1 MEIVFERKSFRFNPS
16 SLPSSLPPSL
26 QGANPLSDI
35 WAMATLRSIGK
46 YFIRSV
52 KDSHDSEAKEAM
64 LLAAT
69 MAGVGFGSA
78 GVHLAHGVCV

>member
-1 MEIVFERKSFRFNPS
+1 VYESLAFE
-16 SLPSSLPPSL
+16 
-26 QGANPLSDI
+26 GANPLSDI
-35 WAMATLRSIGK
+35 WAMATLKSIGK

-52 KDSHDSEAKEAM
+52 RDPEDFEAKEAM

-78 GVHLAHGVCV
+78 GVHLAHGVCVRERETERETGRETVRG